1 MESTLV
7 SARIPQAKKEAGVS
21 LLASLGASTSDLINN
36 AFDYLLAHQSLPADH
51 ESRA

>member
-21 LLASLGASTSDLINN
+21 LLASLGASS